1 MSKENVE
8 RIRKIVNLI
17 RKRGFVT
24 IDQLMDEFE
33 VSRASVK
40 RDFEL
45 LRSRLGCPL
54 AWDRTKRGYVIRDDQ
69 LPGGGPFELPGLW
82 FDSSEV
88 LALLTML
95 HLLQGVQPGLLEE
108 HLNPL
113 KSRLRQL
120 LGHGAH
126 SATSIE
132 RRVKLIHFGNRKI
145 EARHFQ
151 AVASAVLDRKQIRLR
166 YWNRQ
171 RQEASDRVVSP
182 LQLVHYRENWLLD
195 AWCHKQDALRSFSL
209 EAMQQV
215 ETLSV
220 SAVDVDEEALAEH
233 FQSGYGIFAGKAT
246 QRAKLKFTPVR
257 AQWIASEA
265 WHPEQTSTWLDDGS
279 YVLEVPYSSD
289 HELVMD
295 LLRHGAEVEVLEPP
309 ELRSRVFEALCD
321 AAKKYSPVV
330 L

>member
-1 MSKENVE
+1 ME
-8 RIRKIVNLI
+8 
-17 RKRGFVT
+17 
-24 IDQLMDEFE
+24 EFE
-33 VSRASVK
+33 VSRASIK

-54 AWDRTKRGYVIRDDQ
+54 MWDRAKRGYVIRDDQ

-82 FDSSEV
+82 FDASEV
-88 LALLTML
+88 HALLTML

-108 HLNPL
+108 HLSPL

-132 RRVKLIHFGNRKI
+132 RRVKLIHFATRKI
-145 EARHFQ
+145 EAQHFQ
-151 AVASAVLDRKQIRLR
+151 SVASAVLDRKRIHLK

-171 RQEASDRVVSP
+171 KQEASERLVSP

-195 AWCHKQDALRSFSL
+195 AWCHKQEALRSFAL
-209 EAMQQV
+209 EAMQDV
-215 ETLSV
+215 EVLDV
-220 SAVDVDEEALAEH
+220 PAVEVEDAELAAH

-246 QRAKLKFTPVR
+246 HRAKLKFSPKR
-257 AQWIASEA
+257 AQWVASET
-265 WHPEQTSTWLDDGS
+265 WHPDQTSTWLSDGS
-279 YVLEVPYSSD
+279 YLLEVPYSSD
-289 HELVMD
+289 QELVMD

-309 ELRSRVFEALCD
+309 QLRSRVFEALCN
-321 AAKKYSPVV
+321 AARKYSAGP